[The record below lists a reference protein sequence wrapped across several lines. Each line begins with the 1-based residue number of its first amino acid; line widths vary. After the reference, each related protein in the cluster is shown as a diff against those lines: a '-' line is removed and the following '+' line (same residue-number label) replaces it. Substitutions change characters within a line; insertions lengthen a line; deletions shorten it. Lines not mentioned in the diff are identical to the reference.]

1 MEKMSQRS
9 IYIDYIKALGLILV
23 ILYHCQYVPFD
34 SMFIHGIY
42 AICVP
47 LFFMVN
53 GYLMLCKERSIHAL
67 LKKNLKILIVM
78 LFWALVSTAVYMWTN
93 GEWSANNLMGGGKS
107 FILNSL
113 LINKPYCNHL
123 WFLKSIFILN
133 LFNPIIYSFIHRNDK
148 RLKYLLLLLVLFTV
162 RFIDII
168 VCRFSNPMLGWMTGF
183 SVLYYVLGYALLDGH
198 LATNKIR
205 TSWVVVL
212 VIVAALLQWGYNWL
226 FLSGPLCVLNAQK
239 MWVNDIV
246 WDGYNAP
253 FIVLLTAA
261 ICLLFQRIP
270 WKGCRWL
277 LFVGANSLAIY
288 VMQTPIQRI
297 WQAVLPLNEWTAHYS
312 ICGAILPVFTLGTCM
327 LITYGMLKNKYTKY
341 FITI

>member
-1 MEKMSQRS
+1 MSQRS
-9 IYIDYIKALGLILV
+9 LYIDYIKALGIILV

-34 SMFIHGIY
+34 SMLVHGIY
-42 AICVP
+42 AMCVP

-53 GYLMLCKERSIHAL
+53 GYLMLRKERSISAL

-78 LFWALVSTAVYMWTN
+78 IAWAFISTAVYMWAN
-93 GEWSANNLMGGGKS
+93 GEWSANNLIGGGKS
-107 FILNSL
+107 LILNSL
-113 LINKPYCNHL
+113 LISKPYCNHL

-133 LFNPIIYSFIHRNDK
+133 LFNPIIYSFIHGNDK

-162 RFIDII
+162 QFIDII

-226 FLSGPLCVLNAQK
+226 FLSGPFSALNAQK

-253 FIVLLTAA
+253 FIVFLTAA
-261 ICLLFQRIP
+261 VCLLFQRIP
-270 WKGCRWL
+270 WKRYSWIQ
-277 LFVGANSLAIY
+277 FIGANSLAIY

-297 WQAVLPLNEWTAHYS
+297 WQAVLPLNEWTTHYS
-312 ICGAILPVFTLGTCM
+312 ICGVILPIFTLGTCM
-327 LITYGMLKNKYTKY
+327 LMTYIMLKIKYTKY

>member
-1 MEKMSQRS
+1 M
-9 IYIDYIKALGLILV
+9 
-23 ILYHCQYVPFD
+23 
-34 SMFIHGIY
+34 
-42 AICVP
+42 
-47 LFFMVN
+47 
-53 GYLMLCKERSIHAL
+53 
-67 LKKNLKILIVM
+67 
-78 LFWALVSTAVYMWTN
+78 
-93 GEWSANNLMGGGKS
+93 
-107 FILNSL
+107 
-113 LINKPYCNHL
+113 

-133 LFNPIIYSFIHRNDK
+133 LFNPIIYSFIHGNDK

-162 RFIDII
+162 QFIDII

-198 LATNKIR
+198 LATNRIR

-261 ICLLFQRIP
+261 VCLLFQRIP
-270 WKGCRWL
+270 WKRYSWIQ
-277 LFVGANSLAIY
+277 FMGANSLAIY

-297 WQAVLPLNEWTAHYS
+297 WQAVLPLNEWTTHYS
-312 ICGAILPVFTLGTCM
+312 ICGVILPILTLGTCM
-327 LITYGMLKNKYTKY
+327 LMTYIMLKIKYTKY

>member
-1 MEKMSQRS
+1 MSQRS
-9 IYIDYIKALGLILV
+9 LYIDYIKALGIILV

-34 SMFIHGIY
+34 SMLVHGIY
-42 AICVP
+42 AMCVP

-53 GYLMLCKERSIHAL
+53 GYLMLRKERSISAL

-78 LFWALVSTAVYMWTN
+78 FAWALVSTAVYMWTN
-93 GEWSANNLMGGGKS
+93 GEWSANNLIGGGKS
-107 FILNSL
+107 LILNSL
-113 LINKPYCNHL
+113 LISKPYCNHL

-133 LFNPIIYSFIHRNDK
+133 LFNPIIYSFIHGNDK

-162 RFIDII
+162 QFIDIV
-168 VCRFSNPMLGWMTGF
+168 VCRFSNPMHGWMTGF

-198 LATNKIR
+198 FATNKIQ

-212 VIVAALLQWGYNWL
+212 VIVAALLQWGYNRL

-261 ICLLFQRIP
+261 VCLLFQRIP
-270 WKGCRWL
+270 WKRYSWIQ
-277 LFVGANSLAIY
+277 FIGANSLAIY

-297 WQAVLPLNEWTAHYS
+297 WQAVLPLNEWTTHYS
-312 ICGAILPVFTLGTCM
+312 ICGVILPILTLGTCM
-327 LITYGMLKNKYTKY
+327 LITYIMLKNKYTKY

>member
-1 MEKMSQRS
+1 MSQRS
-9 IYIDYIKALGLILV
+9 LYIDYIKALGIILV

-34 SMFIHGIY
+34 SMLVHGIY
-42 AICVP
+42 AMCVP

-53 GYLMLCKERSIHAL
+53 GYLMLRKEHSISAL

-78 LFWALVSTAVYMWTN
+78 FAWALVSTAVYMWTN
-93 GEWSANNLMGGGKS
+93 GEWSANNLIGGGKS
-107 FILNSL
+107 LILNSL
-113 LINKPYCNHL
+113 LISKPYCNHL

-133 LFNPIIYSFIHRNDK
+133 LFNPIIYSFIHGNDK

-162 RFIDII
+162 QFIDIV
-168 VCRFSNPMLGWMTGF
+168 VCRFSNPMHGWMTGF

-198 LATNKIR
+198 FATNKIQ

-212 VIVAALLQWGYNWL
+212 VIVAALLQWGYNRL

-261 ICLLFQRIP
+261 VCLLFQRIP
-270 WKGCRWL
+270 WKRYSWIQ
-277 LFVGANSLAIY
+277 FIGANSLAIY

-297 WQAVLPLNEWTAHYS
+297 WQAVLPLNEWTTHYS
-312 ICGAILPVFTLGTCM
+312 ICGVILPILTLGTCM
-327 LITYGMLKNKYTKY
+327 LITYIMLKNKYTKY

>member
-1 MEKMSQRS
+1 MSQRS
-9 IYIDYIKALGLILV
+9 LYIDYIKALGIILV

-34 SMFIHGIY
+34 SMLVHGIY
-42 AICVP
+42 AMCVP

-53 GYLMLCKERSIHAL
+53 GYLMLRKERSILAL

-78 LFWALVSTAVYMWTN
+78 FAWALVSTAVYMWTN
-93 GEWSANNLMGGGKS
+93 GEWSANNLIGGGKS
-107 FILNSL
+107 LILNSL
-113 LINKPYCNHL
+113 LISKPYCNHL

-133 LFNPIIYSFIHRNDK
+133 LFNPIIYSFIHGNDK

-162 RFIDII
+162 QFIDIV
-168 VCRFSNPMLGWMTGF
+168 VCRFTNPMLGWMTGF

-198 LATNKIR
+198 LATNIR

-226 FLSGPLCVLNAQK
+226 FISGPLSALNAQK
-239 MWVNDIV
+239 MWINDIV

-261 ICLLFQRIP
+261 VCLLFQRIP
-270 WKGCRWL
+270 WKGCSWL
-277 LFVGANSLAIY
+277 QFIGTNSLAIY
-288 VMQTPIQRI
+288 VMQTPVQRI
-297 WQAVLPLNEWTAHYS
+297 WQAVLPLKEWTAHYS
-312 ICGAILPVFTLGTCM
+312 ICGVILPALTLGTCM
-327 LITYGMLKNKYTKY
+327 LITYIMLKNKYTKY